1 MRTEGREGPGAE
13 MFHVSQEGKQG
24 FTSLGPVKGFWVCL
38 QAPRPSLPWRWEV
51 GGGRWAGNV
60 PLSSFLAGEEQP
72 RVGILKLKSGL

>member
-38 QAPRPSLPWRWEV
+38 QAPGPSLPWKWEV
-51 GGGRWAGNV
+51 GIGLGMSPYLPSQQER
-60 PLSSFLAGEEQP
+60 SSQG
-72 RVGILKLKSGL
+72 